1 MARSEA
7 EVQAEINRALR
18 ESGGSWTS
26 ELNNLVAERSDIR
39 SAPPAPTS
47 STFED
52 GRGSIYDTYRPPS
65 SPVVLPSPSPSPDP
79 SPSPA
84 PVFDFSFDTLGG
96 FTQDEVDA
104 PNREA
109 QLGAFFDDMIF
120 DQQLGVPGGSI
131 LGDEVVSTGTGQV
144 TMDPLTGAIDP
155 YGMDAIASTISQLE
169 DSGLDS
175 FADNDS
181 VDVGDNLDA
190 LASELFAP
198 NRDDGVDLSGPAAA
212 EARFGAPMGEPQT
225 GPALP
230 EDRDSVLLLESYEPA
245 PIRAGKGYDTDFG
258 GDFSSYAVTPDQSA
272 YSTSIGAGEEDPYD
286 PRGILPISEQV
297 RQAIPITTQAMT
309 DAPIFDPFSIGA
321 EGTGSFENLLNTQ
334 PIDQS
339 EMNVISDT
347 IKGFEGFAGVGG
359 FDVTADRAGYGSDT
373 KTDPITGEVTRI
385 EEGMTVT
392 LEEAEA
398 DLNRRLT
405 QDTTLS
411 DGTVQKGFIPS
422 VVDAV
427 GADTFYAMDPAT
439 QAALTSIAYNY
450 GTGWAD
456 KLPTLASAA
465 RSGDRDAI
473 ADAIAAR
480 AGDNDGINESR
491 RLSEAEMVRT
501 GSSSSVPPVPEVD
514 VSESVVPDVVE
525 PVIPDVVEPVI
536 PEFDIRDPEE
546 DMNLFPVDSEAPSFD
561 PRGDQMPSV
570 DQKQSIQQGM
580 SLVPSMDMDSP
591 ELIDADL
598 DQGSLIDQSTQDAIN
613 EAVAGIVTGTQIEDT
628 DTVVGYNSDGDP
640 IKTGVADSVLSNFG
654 VSAGFAEDFMG
665 SGLGQILISSF
676 IPFGGALLQWAQ
688 GADTEKRQEMAS
700 VLASG
705 GGIPVYDSSG
715 NLLGVQKNDGE
726 YLGYSS
732 NEGGYV
738 YDESGNLIKSDIV
751 IPKKSVVD
759 FGDDGGGSVDE
770 EAEEDFTV
778 PDMRFKPID
787 REDPPIVI
795 DDPSPPSPVPDP
807 SEGMI
812 IRTPRFNRRFERY
825 IDFNSGGVVT
835 PNIDMFMRSMRG

>member
-7 EVQAEINRALR
+7 EVQARINRALK
-18 ESGGSWTS
+18 ESGGLFTS
-26 ELNNLVAERSDIR
+26 EINDLVSERSDIR
-39 SAPPAPTS
+39 SGNIGGGLNTFSAPS
-47 STFED
+47 STFER

-65 SPVVLPSPSPSPDP
+65 SPDPSP

-84 PVFDFSFDTLGG
+84 PVFLPDFDVLGG

-104 PNREA
+104 SNRAA
-109 QLGAFFDDMIF
+109 QYSGMIF
-120 DQQLGVPGGSI
+120 DQQLGIPGGSI
-131 LGDEVVSTGTGQV
+131 PGDDIVSTGTGQV
-144 TMDPLTGAIDP
+144 TMDPLTGVIDP

-169 DSGLDS
+169 GFGLDS

-198 NRDDGVDLSGPAAA
+198 NRNSGVNLSGPAAA

-230 EDRDSVLLLESYEPA
+230 EDRDSVFVLESYKPA
-245 PIRAGKGYDTDFG
+245 PITTGKGYDTSFG

-297 RQAIPITTQAMT
+297 RRAIPITTQAMT
-309 DAPIFDPFSIGA
+309 DAPAFDPFSIGA

-347 IKGFEGFAGVGG
+347 IKGFEGFAGIGG

-405 QDTTLS
+405 TEF
-411 DGTVQKGFIPS
+411 VPS

-450 GTGWAD
+450 GAGWAG
-456 KLPTLASAA
+456 KLPTLAAAA

-501 GSSSSVPPVPEVD
+501 GSSSSVPPVPEVN
-514 VSESVVPDVVE
+514 VSESVVPN
-525 PVIPDVVEPVI
+525 VVEPVI

-580 SLVPSMDMDSP
+580 SP

-598 DQGSLIDQSTQDAIN
+598 DQGSLINQSTQDAIN
-613 EAVAGIVTGTQIEDT
+613 EAVAAVITGTQIEDT

-654 VSAGFAEDFMG
+654 VSSGFAEDFMG
-665 SGLGQILISSF
+665 SGLGQILIGSL
-676 IPFGGALLQWAQ
+676 IPFGGPLLQWAQ

-705 GGIPVYDSSG
+705 GGIPVYDGNG

-751 IPKKSVVD
+751 IPKKTVIGS
-759 FGDDGGGSVDE
+759 GGNDRGSGEEGDE
-770 EAEEDFTV
+770 EDSTAPKISLRE
-778 PDMRFKPID
+778 ID
-787 REDPPIVI
+787 RGPSIPKDPIIGPPITPPVM
-795 DDPSPPSPVPDP
+795 PSPP

-812 IRTPRFNRRFERY
+812 IRTPR
-825 IDFNSGGVVT
+825 FNSGGVVT

>member
-26 ELNNLVAERSDIR
+26 ELNDLVSERSDIR

-65 SPVVLPSPSPSPDP
+65 SPVVLPDLSPEPD
-79 SPSPA
+79 PA

-104 PNREA
+104 SNREA

-131 LGDEVVSTGTGQV
+131 PGDEVVSTGTGQV

-198 NRDDGVDLSGPAAA
+198 NRNSGINLSGPAAA

-230 EDRDSVLLLESYEPA
+230 EDRDSVFVLESYDPA

-258 GDFSSYAVTPDQSA
+258 GDFSSYAVTPDQSS
-272 YSTSIGAGEEDPYD
+272 YSTSVSESEEDPYD

-309 DAPIFDPFSIGA
+309 DAPAFDPFSIGA

-405 QDTTLS
+405 TEF
-411 DGTVQKGFIPS
+411 VPS

-450 GTGWAD
+450 GSGWAG
-456 KLPTLASAA
+456 KLPTLAAAA

-480 AGDNDGINESR
+480 SGDNDGINESR

-501 GSSSSVPPVPEVD
+501 GSSSSVPPVPEVN
-514 VSESVVPDVVE
+514 VSESVV
-525 PVIPDVVEPVI
+525 PDVVEPVI

-546 DMNLFPVDSEAPSFD
+546 DMNLFPVDSEAPDFSIRD
-561 PRGDQMPSV
+561 PEEDIGLFPDA
-570 DQKQSIQQGM
+570 DK
-580 SLVPSMDMDSP
+580 
-591 ELIDADL
+591 ADL

-613 EAVAGIVTGTQIEDT
+613 EAVAAVITGTQIEDT

-654 VSAGFAEDFMG
+654 VSSGFAEDFMG
-665 SGLGQILISSF
+665 SGLGQILIGSL
-676 IPFGGALLQWAQ
+676 IPFGGPLLQWAQ

-705 GGIPVYDSSG
+705 GGIPVYDGNG

-751 IPKKSVVD
+751 IPKKPVVD
-759 FGDDGGGSVDE
+759 FGNDGGGSVDE
-770 EAEEDFTV
+770 EAEEDSTV

-787 REDPPIVI
+787 RSPSIPKDPVI
-795 DDPSPPSPVPDP
+795 GPPVMPPVMPSPPSD
-807 SEGMI
+807 GMI
-812 IRTPRFNRRFERY
+812 IRTPRFNR
-825 IDFNSGGVVT
+825 GGVVT

>member
-26 ELNNLVAERSDIR
+26 ELNDLVSERSDIR
-39 SAPPAPTS
+39 SAPPATTS

-65 SPVVLPSPSPSPDP
+65 SPVVLPSPDP
-79 SPSPA
+79 SPAPA

-96 FTQDEVDA
+96 FSQDEVDA
-104 PNREA
+104 SNREA

-131 LGDEVVSTGTGQV
+131 PGDEVVSTGTGQV

-198 NRDDGVDLSGPAAA
+198 NRNSGVNLSGPAAA

-230 EDRDSVLLLESYEPA
+230 EDRDSVFVLDYPEPA
-245 PIRAGKGYDTDFG
+245 PIRTGRGYDTSFG

-297 RQAIPITTQAMT
+297 RRAIPITTQAMT

-321 EGTGSFENLLNTQ
+321 EGTREGVLESGPASKELAASSNLSADFPTGPFVDSELTGLEQFEEDLYNDET
-334 PIDQS
+334 
-339 EMNVISDT
+339 SD
-347 IKGFEGFAGVGG
+347 
-359 FDVTADRAGYGSDT
+359 
-373 KTDPITGEVTRI
+373 
-385 EEGMTVT
+385 
-392 LEEAEA
+392 
-398 DLNRRLT
+398 
-405 QDTTLS
+405 
-411 DGTVQKGFIPS
+411 
-422 VVDAV
+422 
-427 GADTFYAMDPAT
+427 
-439 QAALTSIAYNY
+439 
-450 GTGWAD
+450 
-456 KLPTLASAA
+456 
-465 RSGDRDAI
+465 
-473 ADAIAAR
+473 
-480 AGDNDGINESR
+480 
-491 RLSEAEMVRT
+491 
-501 GSSSSVPPVPEVD
+501 
-514 VSESVVPDVVE
+514 VVPDFLVNKTDKELEEIRRAAEAFREGGTEGLLDYRMDMSSVKPAEVSPEAYDRASSDISALDLLAQE
-525 PVIPDVVEPVI
+525 PDTTGDTFLD
-536 PEFDIRDPEE
+536 FDIRDPEE
-546 DMNLFPVDSEAPSFD
+546 DIGLFPPDADE
-561 PRGDQMPSV
+561 
-570 DQKQSIQQGM
+570 
-580 SLVPSMDMDSP
+580 
-591 ELIDADL
+591 ADL
-598 DQGSLIDQSTQDAIN
+598 DQGSLINQSTQDAIN
-613 EAVAGIVTGTQIEDT
+613 EAVAAVITGTQIEDT

-654 VSAGFAEDFMG
+654 VSSGFAEDFMG
-665 SGLGQILISSF
+665 SGLGQLLIGSF
-676 IPFGGALLQWAQ
+676 IPFGGPLLQWAQ

-705 GGIPVYDSSG
+705 GGIPVYDGNG

-738 YDESGNLIKSDIV
+738 YDDSGNLIKSDIV
-751 IPKKSVVD
+751 IPKKPVV
-759 FGDDGGGSVDE
+759 GSGGNDRSSGE
-770 EAEEDFTV
+770 EGAEEDSTV

-787 REDPPIVI
+787 RSPSIPKDPVI
-795 DDPSPPSPVPDP
+795 GPPVTPPVMPSPPSD
-807 SEGMI
+807 GMI
-812 IRTPRFNRRFERY
+812 IRTPRFNR
-825 IDFNSGGVVT
+825 GGVVT

>member
-47 STFED
+47 STFER

-65 SPVVLPSPSPSPDP
+65 SSPVVLPSPD
-79 SPSPA
+79 PSPA
-84 PVFDFSFDTLGG
+84 PVFLPDFDVLGG

-104 PNREA
+104 SNREA

-131 LGDEVVSTGTGQV
+131 PGDDIVSTGTGQV

-155 YGMDAIASTISQLE
+155 YGMDAITSTIRQLE

-190 LASELFAP
+190 LASELFAL
-198 NRDDGVDLSGPAAA
+198 NRNSGVDLSGPAAA

-272 YSTSIGAGEEDPYD
+272 YSTSVSESDEDPYD

-297 RQAIPITTQAMT
+297 RRAIPITTQAMT
-309 DAPIFDPFSIGA
+309 DAPAFDPFSIGA

-405 QDTTLS
+405 TEF
-411 DGTVQKGFIPS
+411 VPS

-450 GTGWAD
+450 GAGWAG
-456 KLPTLASAA
+456 KFPTLAAAA

-480 AGDNDGINESR
+480 SGDNDGINESR

-501 GSSSSVPPVPEVD
+501 GSSSSVPPVPQVD

-525 PVIPDVVEPVI
+525 PVIPD
-536 PEFDIRDPEE
+536 FNIRDPEE

-580 SLVPSMDMDSP
+580 SLVPSMDIDSP

-654 VSAGFAEDFMG
+654 VRAGFAEDFMG
-665 SGLGQILISSF
+665 SGLGQILISAF

-751 IPKKSVVD
+751 IPKKSMI
-759 FGDDGGGSVDE
+759 GSGGNDRGSGE
-770 EAEEDFTV
+770 EGGEEDSTV

-835 PNIDMFMRSMRG
+835 PNIDMFMRSMRR

>member
-26 ELNNLVAERSDIR
+26 ELNDLVAERSDIR

-47 STFED
+47 STFEE

-65 SPVVLPSPSPSPDP
+65 SPVVLPSPDP
-79 SPSPA
+79 SPAPA
-84 PVFDFSFDTLGG
+84 PDPTPVFDFSFDTLGG

-104 PNREA
+104 SNREA

-131 LGDEVVSTGTGQV
+131 PGDEVVSTGTGQV

-169 DSGLDS
+169 DFGLDS

-181 VDVGDNLDA
+181 VDVGDNLDV
-190 LASELFAP
+190 LASELFAS
-198 NRDDGVDLSGPAAA
+198 NRDSGVDLSGPAAA
-212 EARFGAPMGEPQT
+212 EARFGAPMGESQT

-230 EDRDSVLLLESYEPA
+230 EDRDSVLVLESYDPA
-245 PIRAGKGYDTDFG
+245 PIMAGKGYDTDFG
-258 GDFSSYAVTPDQSA
+258 GDFSSYAVTPEQSA
-272 YSTSIGAGEEDPYD
+272 YSTSIGESEEDLYD

-309 DAPIFDPFSIGA
+309 DAPAFDPLFLGA

-405 QDTTLS
+405 TEF
-411 DGTVQKGFIPS
+411 VPS

-450 GTGWAD
+450 GAGWAS
-456 KLPTLASAA
+456 KLPTLAAAA

-501 GSSSSVPPVPEVD
+501 GSSSFAPPVPEVD
-514 VSESVVPDVVE
+514 VSESVVPE
-525 PVIPDVVEPVI
+525 AVEPVI
-536 PEFDIRDPEE
+536 PEFNIRDPEE
-546 DMNLFPVDSEAPSFD
+546 DMNLFPVDSEAPDFSIRD
-561 PRGDQMPSV
+561 PEEDIGLFP
-570 DQKQSIQQGM
+570 
-580 SLVPSMDMDSP
+580 
-591 ELIDADL
+591 DADESDL

-613 EAVAGIVTGTQIEDT
+613 EAVAAVITGTQIEDT

-665 SGLGQILISSF
+665 SGLGQILISAL
-676 IPFGGALLQWAQ
+676 IPFGGPLLQWAQ

-770 EAEEDFTV
+770 EAEEDFTA
-778 PDMRFKPID
+778 PKISLREIDRSPSIPID
-787 REDPPIVI
+787 PIIDPPITLPVM
-795 DDPSPPSPVPDP
+795 PSPRV
-807 SEGMI
+807 EGMI
-812 IRTPRFNRRFERY
+812 IRTPRFNR
-825 IDFNSGGVVT
+825 GGVVT

>member
-26 ELNNLVAERSDIR
+26 ELNDLVSERSDIR

-47 STFED
+47 STFEE

-65 SPVVLPSPSPSPDP
+65 SSPVVLPEPSPEPD
-79 SPSPA
+79 PA

-104 PNREA
+104 SNREA

-131 LGDEVVSTGTGQV
+131 PGDEVVSTGTGQV
-144 TMDPLTGAIDP
+144 TMDPLTGVIDP

-169 DSGLDS
+169 DFGLDS
-175 FADNDS
+175 FAGNDS

-190 LASELFAP
+190 LASELFAS
-198 NRDDGVDLSGPAAA
+198 NRNSGVDLSGPADA

-272 YSTSIGAGEEDPYD
+272 YSTSIGESEEDPYD

-297 RQAIPITTQAMT
+297 TQAIPITTQAMT
-309 DAPIFDPFSIGA
+309 DAPAFDPFSIGA

-405 QDTTLS
+405 TEF
-411 DGTVQKGFIPS
+411 VPS

-525 PVIPDVVEPVI
+525 PVIP
-536 PEFDIRDPEE
+536 EFDIRDPEE

-561 PRGDQMPSV
+561 LRGDQMPSV

-580 SLVPSMDMDSP
+580 SLVPSMDMDNP

-598 DQGSLIDQSTQDAIN
+598 DQGSLIDQSAQDAIN
-613 EAVAGIVTGTQIEDT
+613 EAVAAVITGTQIEDT

-654 VSAGFAEDFMG
+654 VSSGFAEDFMG
-665 SGLGQILISSF
+665 SGLGQILISSL
-676 IPFGGALLQWAQ
+676 IPFGGPLLSWAQ
-688 GADTEKRQEMAS
+688 SADTEKRQEMANI
-700 VLASG
+700 LASG

-738 YDESGNLIKSDIV
+738 YDDSGNLIKSDIV

-770 EAEEDFTV
+770 EAEEDFTA
-778 PDMRFKPID
+778 PKISLREID
-787 REDPPIVI
+787 REDPPII
-795 DDPSPPSPVPDP
+795 IDPSPPSPVPDS

-812 IRTPRFNRRFERY
+812 IRTPRFNR
-825 IDFNSGGVVT
+825 GGVVT

>member
-1 MARSEA
+1 MR
-7 EVQAEINRALR
+7 
-18 ESGGSWTS
+18 G
-26 ELNNLVAERSDIR
+26 
-39 SAPPAPTS
+39 
-47 STFED
+47 

-65 SPVVLPSPSPSPDP
+65 SPDP

-84 PVFDFSFDTLGG
+84 PVFLPDFDVLGG

-104 PNREA
+104 SNREA
-109 QLGAFFDDMIF
+109 QYSGMIF
-120 DQQLGVPGGSI
+120 DQQLGIPGGSI
-131 LGDEVVSTGTGQV
+131 PGDEVVSTGTGQV
-144 TMDPLTGAIDP
+144 TMDPLTGVIDP

-175 FADNDS
+175 FADNES

-198 NRDDGVDLSGPAAA
+198 NRNSGVDLSGPAAA

-230 EDRDSVLLLESYEPA
+230 EDRDSVFMLDYPEPA
-245 PIRAGKGYDTDFG
+245 PIRTGRGYDTSFG

-297 RQAIPITTQAMT
+297 SRAIPITTQAMT
-309 DAPIFDPFSIGA
+309 DAPAFDPFSIGA

-347 IKGFEGFAGVGG
+347 IKGFEGFAGIGG

-405 QDTTLS
+405 TEF
-411 DGTVQKGFIPS
+411 VPS

-450 GTGWAD
+450 GSGWAG
-456 KLPTLASAA
+456 KLPTLAAAA

-501 GSSSSVPPVPEVD
+501 GSSSSVPPVPEVN
-514 VSESVVPDVVE
+514 VSESVVPN
-525 PVIPDVVEPVI
+525 VVEPVI

-546 DMNLFPVDSEAPSFD
+546 DMNLFPVSIRD
-561 PRGDQMPSV
+561 PEEDIGLFP
-570 DQKQSIQQGM
+570 
-580 SLVPSMDMDSP
+580 
-591 ELIDADL
+591 DADESDL

-613 EAVAGIVTGTQIEDT
+613 EAVAAVITGTQIEDT

-654 VSAGFAEDFMG
+654 VSSGFAEDFMG
-665 SGLGQILISSF
+665 SGLGQILIGSL
-676 IPFGGALLQWAQ
+676 IPFGGPLLQWAQ

-705 GGIPVYDSSG
+705 GGIPVYDGNG

-751 IPKKSVVD
+751 IPKKTVIGS
-759 FGDDGGGSVDE
+759 GGNDRGSGE
-770 EAEEDFTV
+770 EGAEEDSTV
-778 PDMRFKPID
+778 PKMRFKPID
-787 REDPPIVI
+787 RGDPPIVI
-795 DDPSPPSPVPDP
+795 EPSPPSPSPPSPVPDP
-807 SEGMI
+807 SDGLI
-812 IRTPRFNRRFERY
+812 IRTPRFNR
-825 IDFNSGGVVT
+825 GGVVT

>member
-7 EVQAEINRALR
+7 EVQARINRALK
-18 ESGGSWTS
+18 ESGGLFTS
-26 ELNNLVAERSDIR
+26 EINDLVSERSDIR
-39 SAPPAPTS
+39 SGNIGGGLNTFSAPS
-47 STFED
+47 STFER

-65 SPVVLPSPSPSPDP
+65 SPDP

-84 PVFDFSFDTLGG
+84 PVFLPDFDVLGG

-104 PNREA
+104 SNREA
-109 QLGAFFDDMIF
+109 QYSGMIF
-120 DQQLGVPGGSI
+120 DQQLGIPGGSI
-131 LGDEVVSTGTGQV
+131 PGDEVVSTGTGQV
-144 TMDPLTGAIDP
+144 TMDPLTGVIDP

-175 FADNDS
+175 FADNES

-198 NRDDGVDLSGPAAA
+198 NRNSGVDLSGPAAA

-230 EDRDSVLLLESYEPA
+230 EDRDSVFMLDYPEPA
-245 PIRAGKGYDTDFG
+245 PIRTGRGYDTSFG

-297 RQAIPITTQAMT
+297 SRAIPITTQAMT
-309 DAPIFDPFSIGA
+309 DAPAFDPFSIGA

-347 IKGFEGFAGVGG
+347 IKGFEGFAGIGG

-405 QDTTLS
+405 TEF
-411 DGTVQKGFIPS
+411 VPS

-450 GTGWAD
+450 GSGWAG
-456 KLPTLASAA
+456 KLPTLAAAA

-501 GSSSSVPPVPEVD
+501 GSSSSVPPVPEVN
-514 VSESVVPDVVE
+514 VSESVVPN
-525 PVIPDVVEPVI
+525 VVEPVI

-546 DMNLFPVDSEAPSFD
+546 DMNLFPVSIRD
-561 PRGDQMPSV
+561 PEEDIGLFP
-570 DQKQSIQQGM
+570 
-580 SLVPSMDMDSP
+580 
-591 ELIDADL
+591 DADESDL

-613 EAVAGIVTGTQIEDT
+613 EAVAAVITGTQIEDT

-654 VSAGFAEDFMG
+654 VSSGFAEDFMG
-665 SGLGQILISSF
+665 SGLGQILIGSL
-676 IPFGGALLQWAQ
+676 IPFGGPLLQWAQ

-705 GGIPVYDSSG
+705 GGIPVYDGNG

-751 IPKKSVVD
+751 IPKKTVIGS
-759 FGDDGGGSVDE
+759 GGNDRGSGE
-770 EAEEDFTV
+770 EGAEEDSTV
-778 PDMRFKPID
+778 PKMRFKPID
-787 REDPPIVI
+787 RGDPPIVI
-795 DDPSPPSPVPDP
+795 EPSPPSPSPPSPVPDP
-807 SEGMI
+807 SDGLI
-812 IRTPRFNRRFERY
+812 IRTPRFNR
-825 IDFNSGGVVT
+825 GGVVT